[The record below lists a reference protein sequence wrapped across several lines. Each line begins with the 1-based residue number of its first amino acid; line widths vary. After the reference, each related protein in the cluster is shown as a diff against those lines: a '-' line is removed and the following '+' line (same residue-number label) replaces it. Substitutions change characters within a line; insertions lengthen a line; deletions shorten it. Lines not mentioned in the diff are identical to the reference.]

1 MPTASNGS
9 LSDWSVIARRC
20 EVSSSAA
27 AVVVVVPNVKVRG
40 ASGYAAKRPSRLA
53 GYALSLGLP
62 ELGDD
67 TINYSIPLSH

>member
-1 MPTASNGS
+1 M
-9 LSDWSVIARRC
+9 
-20 EVSSSAA
+20 SSSAA